1 MSPFKKS
8 AVKGDSSKGKEPM
21 IDLDSFS
28 PKSKKTHSSIGLY
41 DANKFR
47 SYVAYYEIGRA
58 HV

>member
-8 AVKGDSSKGKEPM
+8 AVKGDSSKGKKPM

-47 SYVAYYEIGRA
+47 SYVAY
-58 HV
+58 